1 MQERSVAP
9 PGDLPLC
16 VTEGE
21 MKAAGALTK
30 PEALS
35 QGVALPR
42 SGEKPAQPALCG
54 GGLIGV

>member
-9 PGDLPLC
+9 LGNLPLC

-42 SGEKPAQPALCG
+42 SEEKPT
-54 GGLIGV
+54 

>member
-1 MQERSVAP
+1 MCSPWAVVRIMALEHK
-9 PGDLPLC
+9 
-16 VTEGE
+16 GE